1 MMPGTRGLAEW
12 KREKRKGRGMGEIRG
27 KLGTVAHT
35 FKPSTQEAEVAGKSL
50 SFRPAWSTEQIG
62 TARAT

>member
-1 MMPGTRGLAEW
+1 M
-12 KREKRKGRGMGEIRG
+12 EKGEKKGEGEGEIRG

-50 SFRPAWSTEQIG
+50 SFRPAWSTE
-62 TARAT
+62 